1 MHSILEHHING
12 NNILDHDRRGPGSAS
27 DGICGHRQ
35 GFSNL
40 EEIWGSEVVLSYPG
54 LYAGQTDLVGVY
66 QGRGKV
72 LLTLNNRINQNEKSG

>member
-1 MHSILEHHING
+1 M
-12 NNILDHDRRGPGSAS
+12 AS
-27 DGICGHRQ
+27 VVIDK

-66 QGRGKV
+66 QGRET
-72 LLTLNNRINQNEKSG
+72 LLTLNNQTSQREKNG